1 LTEKGKLGQTAP
13 MQKYLLCGLTLC
25 VLLGACA
32 QRVYPPEPA
41 GKIQPSRQF

>member
-1 LTEKGKLGQTAP
+1 
-13 MQKYLLCGLTLC
+13 MQKYLLCGLALC
-25 VLLGACA
+25 VVLGACA